1 MKWTYWRSSL
11 LSKFLH
17 QYPDL
22 PIVAH
27 SAKGLM
33 LDVLGPAFERVG
45 NGKMLPKT
53 DRWRCTQE
61 LSSRKAGAEL
71 VNLDDTLTS
80 IGLGTRSYRE
90 HHDAESDATLIAK
103 AYMILSGSPASAHV
117 DEQFHEK

>member
-1 MKWTYWRSSL
+1 M

-17 QYPDL
+17 QHPNL

-33 LDVLGPAFERVG
+33 RDVLGPAFERVG

-53 DRWRCTQE
+53 DRWQCTKE

-71 VNLDDTLTS
+71 VTLDDALTS
-80 IGLGTRSYRE
+80 IGLGTRNY
-90 HHDAESDATLIAK
+90 
-103 AYMILSGSPASAHV
+103 
-117 DEQFHEK
+117 HE